1 MRYVFDPSS
10 KESAGETG
18 FLSNQELPAAPPKRP
33 SKRGPHNEYRA
44 WICKTVLDRYL
55 FYDKSTDQLLI
66 EEKTNSLKEH
76 LLTLLQHDLSSA
88 VLACKFLVDSSP
100 C

>member
-18 FLSNQELPAAPPKRP
+18 FLSYQESSAAPPKRP
-33 SKRGPHNEYRA
+33 SKRGPHNEHRA
-44 WICKTVLDRYL
+44 WICKTLLDRYL

-66 EEKTNSLKEH
+66 EEKTNSQLEH
-76 LLTLLQHDLSSA
+76 LLTLLQHDLSRA
-88 VLACKFLVDSSP
+88 VLACKVLVDSSP